1 MVEPGQSIAGA
12 ARGLVVWWS
21 KPCTTGQGEAGRT
34 AEGSGQQQGG
44 KCWANGNQSTA
55 SRVGAGERDIL
66 GKRRRTSP
74 KARNEVRIFSRSPA
88 DVVSAWVYRA
98 TDMKILGKLRR

>member
-1 MVEPGQSIAGA
+1 MTRATRAQYRLNFQQDAARMVEPGQSIAGA

-44 KCWANGNQSTA
+44 KC
-55 SRVGAGERDIL
+55 
-66 GKRRRTSP
+66 
-74 KARNEVRIFSRSPA
+74 
-88 DVVSAWVYRA
+88 
-98 TDMKILGKLRR
+98 